1 MDRGVFGID
10 ITKYDNYGDYINV
23 LDRFSFRERE
33 AITPDIVIRICD
45 ELANQ
50 IKAESILVSSFKS
63 GMLSNG
69 LSKLGYKVSSLI
81 QSESEKQIA
90 DRFSFDQYSSN
101 VDEKFDLICA
111 DIPFDSRRKE
121 YVNEMVD
128 IVALAIKETGFFVMT
143 FPASV
148 SYDKKYKD
156 ILEYLENSGLFANAI
171 IDMPKS
177 TYAPTTNIDTKI
189 IIFQR
194 TRSERRFI
202 AKISEQKDVK
212 VVISNY
218 ANDVAA
224 KNYTIGTWVERDNYF
239 DLQDFEAELTYR
251 KEAKNYGGTALNIE
265 KLSKEVNRPDKENN
279 FKDIP
284 NAIYIPKVGL
294 SQVVDSIENFTI
306 KPQNYI
312 QVVLDE
318 DIISTQYACFF
329 LNSEQGIANRKLT
342 MKGYFPSF
350 NHQTIKELVIALP
363 DGDGE
368 QRNILETNKQ
378 IEELRLQLDAL
389 EARFFKKPS
398 DYKMIQKSL
407 KDINNVE
414 TLSDW
419 VETLPFPLASILRR
433 YLAENLYEKKQE
445 TLFLFFEAY
454 AIYNACILLS
464 IINNNV
470 EAFECNSLFETTD
483 IKYYTRSTFG
493 SWVTLNK
500 IITNYVLGKIGGKN
514 AESAEENPLLGY
526 FKTDNFDII
535 KVLCNR
541 DINKILYNASDKRNK
556 WKGHTGIS
564 SEQVCK
570 NHVLELEQYL
580 NQLRYLVR
588 DAFEEMELIRATS
601 CINTKSGA
609 ENSIEILVG
618 SNALFFKETYVTS
631 TPLVSDVLYLKMK
644 DTQRVIELLPLIV
657 FKSSPSSEKNACYF
671 YSRNEDNNT
680 LYVSYHYEQ
689 QPEESEPG
697 HEALEALTRI
707 IPERIDK

>member
-1 MDRGVFGID
+1 MDRGYFGID
-10 ITKYDNYGDYINV
+10 ITKYDNYGEYLNA

-33 AITPDIVIRICD
+33 AATPEVVIRICD
-45 ELANQ
+45 ELAKQ

-69 LSKLGYKVSSLI
+69 LSELGYTVSSLV
-81 QSESEKQIA
+81 QNNAEMQIA
-90 DRFSFDQYSSN
+90 DKFSFEQYSRD
-101 VDEKFDLICA
+101 DENQFDFICA
-111 DIPFDSRRKE
+111 DIPFDGRRKE
-121 YVNEMVD
+121 YIYEMLDV
-128 IVALAIKETGFFVMT
+128 VSVAIKEAGFFAMT

-156 ILEYLENSGLFANAI
+156 ILEYLENRGLFANAV
-171 IDMPKS
+171 IDMPKG
-177 TYAPTTNIDTKI
+177 TYAPMTNIETKI
-189 IIFQR
+189 LVFQR
-194 TRSERRFI
+194 KCSEKRFI
-202 AKISEQKDVK
+202 AKISELKDVN

-218 ANDVAA
+218 VNDVAA
-224 KNYTIGTWVERDNYF
+224 KSYAIGSWVERDVYF
-239 DLQDFEAELTYR
+239 DLQDFEAELAYR
-251 KEAKNYGGTALNIE
+251 KEAKNYGGNALNIGS
-265 KLSKEVNRPDKENN
+265 LSKGINRPDKENN

-284 NAIYIPKVGL
+284 NAIYIPKVGI
-294 SQVVDSIENFTI
+294 SQVVDSIEDFTI

-318 DIISTQYACFF
+318 EKISTQYACFF
-329 LNSEQGIANRKLT
+329 LNSEHGIANRK
-342 MKGYFPSF
+342 MMMNGFIPSF
-350 NHQTIKELVIALP
+350 NLQTIKELVIALP

-368 QRNILETNKQ
+368 QRAILETHKQ

-389 EARFFKKPS
+389 ESKFFKKPS
-398 DYKMIQKSL
+398 DYKLIQKSL
-407 KDINNVE
+407 KDINNAE

-419 VETLPFPLASILRR
+419 IETLPFPLASILRR
-433 YLAENLYEKKQE
+433 YLTENSYEKKQE

-464 IINNNV
+464 VINDNV
-470 EAFECNSLFETTD
+470 EAFECNTLFETTD
-483 IKYYTRSTFG
+483 VKFYTRSTFG

-500 IITNYVLGKIGGKN
+500 IITNYVLGRIGGKK
-514 AESAEENPLLGY
+514 ADEGEDNPLLGY
-526 FKTDNFDII
+526 FKTDSIDVI

-570 NHVLELEQYL
+570 DHVLELEQYL
-580 NQLRYLVR
+580 NQLRNIVR
-588 DAFEEMELIRATS
+588 DTFEEMELIRAIS
-601 CINTKSGA
+601 CVNTRSGA
-609 ENSIEILVG
+609 ENSIEKLVG
-618 SNALFFKETYVTS
+618 SNALFMKDSFVTA
-631 TPLVSDVLYLKMK
+631 TPLISDVLYLKMK

-671 YSRNEDNNT
+671 YSRNEDDNT

-697 HEALEALTRI
+697 HEALDALTRI
-707 IPERIDK
+707 IPERTDK